1 MQKWQKHK
9 YSNKLNVALF
19 VNDVYT
25 FATRI
30 YDGSAPQ
37 TGIFRVYNNI
47 YYFIFWWVK
56 FCYFT
61 IKAQYVHT
69 PG

>member
-47 YYFIFWWVK
+47 YYFIFW
-56 FCYFT
+56 
-61 IKAQYVHT
+61 
-69 PG
+69 